1 MQAFL
6 DKHKYLAA
14 AILFAALAAGGVSQ
28 AQAKDIAKGVLIVR
42 GDAHGA
48 SANEKDNY
56 KNETVSDDRLEDVS
70 VLCASKHNHTAADV
84 VATDTTR
91 TWGGYMSGNTTTV
104 INLGGRVVKDEQ
116 PGNPNHCVINGLTL
130 GQIKGIWH

>member
-1 MQAFL
+1 MQAFVET
-6 DKHKYLAA
+6 HKYLAA
-14 AILFAALAAGGVSQ
+14 AILFAALGAGSISP
-28 AQAKDIAKGVLIVR
+28 AQAEDIAKGVLIVR

-56 KNETVSDDRLEDVS
+56 KNETVNDGRLEDVS
-70 VLCASKHNHTAADV
+70 VLCASKGNQTAAAL

-104 INLGGRVVKDEQ
+104 INSGGRVVKDAQ

-130 GQIKGIWH
+130 GQIRGIWH